1 MATINI
7 SDIRPAGYDLLL
19 SDEGY
24 MTDLNENELD
34 SAVGG
39 TATPSIV
46 ASVTLSL
53 GVESQTD

>member
-39 TATPSIV
+39 TGSII
-46 ASVTLSL
+46 ASVTLGL
-53 GVESQTD
+53 ALESQTD